1 MDPSYSTQLTRINGF
16 EHERKDRTSNGGGVA
31 VYIKD
36 SISYKLR
43 KDIPYNDLELICVE
57 ILPPKAKPYF
67 VVAWYRPPSD
77 PVETFSK
84 LEQILSFLDKEEKE
98 VILLGDTNCDFTVKE
113 GIAMDSNSKHLTS
126 IYELFTFKQLITEP
140 TRITTNSSSIIDH
153 IATTSPRNIVKAGVI
168 PISLSDHFL
177 VFCVRKFEGGVIKD
191 HKTIKTRRIK
201 NFNEQMFLND
211 VASINWL
218 RALGQT
224 DDINIVVSNWSNLFS
239 SIIEKHAPVQK
250 MRVSDKYCPWVNADL
265 RALIKS
271 RDKLKLAASKNKS
284 TLLMSSYRQLRNK
297 VNSLNTKLKRQ
308 YFASRVSKFKGN
320 MKESWKAINLLF
332 NKRSKSTNIDL
343 LRDQNRT
350 ISNKKE
356 ISQSMNDFF
365 CSIGKD
371 LASKIEGGYDP
382 LTFCDY
388 FVNSIAA
395 KFVFKSINAEQ
406 VREAIG
412 KLRASKSFGDDGIS
426 SYFLKLAM
434 PFIEDSLVYL
444 FNTSLE
450 TSQFPDPWKI
460 ARVSPIFK
468 DGDKTEKSNY
478 RPISVLPVV
487 SRLFEKL
494 VFNQLYQYL
503 NDNCF
508 INSNQSGFRELHST
522 VTCLLKNTDDLY
534 SGMDT
539 GNLAG
544 MVFVDLKKAF
554 DTVDH
559 QILCGKLESYGVL
572 QRELAW
578 FGSYLANRV
587 QYCRVNGVDSQIE
600 NINIGV
606 PQGSCLGPLLFLVYI
621 NDLPR
626 AIKNS
631 TTSMYADDTS
641 LCFQSKDL
649 SRVNEALNEDLSRL
663 DAWLVSNKMS
673 LNVAKTKSMLVSTK
687 AKRKTLNK
695 SNQDLQVN
703 INETELEVV
712 SKIKLLGVLLDN
724 SLDWKEQVQAVS
736 LKVSRG
742 LGILKHAKKF
752 LPFSALTSLYT
763 SIVEPH
769 FRYCCS
775 VWGCAGTTEINRL
788 QKLQNRAARIVTNS
802 SFDTPSNQL
811 IEKLGWKTI
820 TELIDIESKTMV
832 FKTLNEL
839 APPYLRSLFRKNSQS
854 TSYRLRNTSTDLR
867 LLK

>member
-1 MDPSYSTQLTRINGF
+1 MRGKS
-16 EHERKDRTSNGGGVA
+16 
-31 VYIKD
+31 
-36 SISYKLR
+36 LR
-43 KDIPYNDLELICVE
+43 SVGDMKATPY
-57 ILPPKAKPYF
+57 
-67 VVAWYRPPSD
+67 WYRPPSN
-77 PVETFSK
+77 PVESFSK
-84 LEQILSFLDKEEKE
+84 LELILSFLDKEEKE

-113 GIAMDSNSKHLTS
+113 GIVMDSNAKHLTN

-140 TRITTNSSSIIDH
+140 TRVTANSSSIIDH
-153 IATTSPRNIVKAGVI
+153 IATTSPRNIVTAGVI
-168 PISLSDHFL
+168 PISLSDHFM

-191 HKTIKTRRIK
+191 HKTIKTRRMK

-211 VASINWL
+211 VASINWI

-224 DDINIVVSNWSNLFS
+224 DDINILVRNWSSLFS
-239 SIIEKHAPVQK
+239 SVIEKHAPVQT

-284 TLLMSSYRQLRNK
+284 TLLMSSYRHLRNK

-308 YFASRVSKFKGN
+308 YFATRVSKFKGN
-320 MKESWKAINLLF
+320 MKESWKTINLLF

-343 LRDQNRT
+343 LRDQNKT
-350 ISNKKE
+350 ISNKGE
-356 ISQSMNDFF
+356 ISQSMNSFF

-371 LASKIEGGYDP
+371 LANNIEDGHDP
-382 LTFCDY
+382 LIFCDY
-388 FVNSIAA
+388 FLNSDAA
-395 KFVFKSINAEQ
+395 KFAFKSIHAEQ
-406 VREAIG
+406 IREAIG
-412 KLRASKSFGDDGIS
+412 KLKTSKSFGDDGIS

-434 PFIEDSLVYL
+434 PFIEDSLVYI

-494 VFNQLYQYL
+494 VFSQLYRYL

-522 VTCLLKNTDDLY
+522 VTCLLKNTDDWYKGL
-534 SGMDT
+534 DT

-559 QILCGKLESYGVL
+559 QILCRKLESYGVL
-572 QRELAW
+572 HRELAW
-578 FGSYLANRV
+578 FGSYLSNRV

-600 NINIGV
+600 NIDIGV

-626 AIKNS
+626 AVKNS

-641 LCFQSKDL
+641 LCFKSKDL
-649 SRVNEALNEDLSRL
+649 SRLNEALNEDLSCL
-663 DAWLVSNKMS
+663 DAWLINNKLS
-673 LNVAKTKSMLVSTK
+673 LNVAKTQSMLVSTNV
-687 AKRKTLNK
+687 KRKTLDR
-695 SNQDLQVN
+695 SSQHLQVK
-703 INETELEVV
+703 INGTELEVV
-712 SKIKLLGVLLDN
+712 SKIKYLGVLLDN
-724 SLDWKEQVQAVS
+724 SLDWKDQVQAVS

-802 SFDTPSNQL
+802 SFDTPSNKL
-811 IEKLGWKTI
+811 LEKLGWKTI
-820 TELIDIESKTMV
+820 NELIDIESKTMV
-832 FKTLNEL
+832 FKSLNEL

-867 LLK
+867 LPKIGTENGKKSFSFRGAKLWNSLSANCKQAASLSTFKEHI